1 MSVLHVN
8 RHGRF
13 EVVVL
18 SRLQVTRHILT
29 TFKRCHETNMG
40 KIGESRSVNNIRK
53 NVVSYHRVI
62 AQ

>member
-1 MSVLHVN
+1 
-8 RHGRF
+8 
-13 EVVVL
+13 
-18 SRLQVTRHILT
+18 
-29 TFKRCHETNMG
+29 MG